1 MGKYISVEEALSLVK
16 SGDHIVVALGASE
29 PYEFLSNL
37 HTIAD
42 GDKITDVTVTSC
54 LSMREYKYNTL
65 PEYRDNFFCESLFY
79 SSPTRQVHNLGRAS
93 FIPNHLRLSGVNRQY
108 NRGADIF
115 VGICSPPDKHGFVS
129 ISLSDVYERRMM
141 EDADIVILEENPHA
155 PRTFGDV
162 NVPAEW
168 VDYFIKAD
176 YPMPEIPNSVLG
188 ERDLKIGR
196 QIADIVEN
204 GDCIQLG
211 IGSIPNA
218 VAAALMDKK
227 DLGVHTEMFTTGIM
241 DLMKAGVVTG
251 RYKQVHRE
259 KAVCSFM
266 VGSREMYDFVDDN
279 PSVLVLDCNYVN
291 DPRIIARNDNQVSI
305 NTSLEVD
312 ITGQC
317 CSESLG
323 SKQFSGTGGQTDT
336 AVGAQMSKNG
346 KSIIA
351 LYSTAMVKNPH
362 MGEREERSKIVARL
376 QEGAAVSLSR
386 NDVNFVVTEYG
397 MVDLKGASIAERAK
411 KLISIA
417 HPAFREQLER
427 EAYECGIVIR

>member
-1 MGKYISVEEALSLVK
+1 MGKYISVEQALDLVN
-16 SGDHIVVALGASE
+16 SSDHIVVALGASE
-29 PYEFLSNL
+29 PYEFLSKL
-37 HTIAD
+37 HTIA
-42 GDKITDVTVTSC
+42 GRVKNVTVTNC
-54 LSMREYKYNTL
+54 LSLREYEYNTN
-65 PEYRDNFFCESLFY
+65 PEYKESFFCESLFY
-79 SSPTRQVHNLGRAS
+79 SSPTRQAHSLGRAS
-93 FIPNHLRLSGVNRQY
+93 FIPNHLRLSGVNRRY
-108 NRGADIF
+108 NRSADIF

-129 ISLSDVYERRMM
+129 IALSNVYERRMM
-141 EDADIVILEENPHA
+141 DDADVVVLEVNPNV

-162 NVPAEW
+162 NVPAEQ
-168 VDYFIKAD
+168 VDYFIAAD
-176 YPMPEIPNSVLG
+176 YPMPEIKDPVLG
-188 ERDLKIGR
+188 ERDVKIGKL
-196 QIADIVEN
+196 IAGIVDD

-218 VAAALMDKK
+218 VAAALTDKK

-241 DLMKAGVVTG
+241 NLMKAGVVTG

-266 VGSREMYDFVDDN
+266 IGSREMYDFVDDN
-279 PSVLVLDCNYVN
+279 PAVLVLDCNYVN
-291 DPRIIARNDNQVSI
+291 APGIIARNDNQVSI

-323 SKQFSGTGGQTDT
+323 SRQFSGTGGQTDT
-336 AVGAQMSKNG
+336 AVGAQMSRNG
-346 KSIIA
+346 RSIIA
-351 LYSTAMVKNPH
+351 LYSTAMVKDPVT
-362 MGEREERSKIVARL
+362 GERKEASKIVTRL
-376 QEGAAVSLSR
+376 KEGAAVSLSR

>member
-1 MGKYISVEEALSLVK
+1 MGKYVGVEEALSLVK
-16 SGDHIVVALGASE
+16 SGDHVVVALGASE
-29 PYEFLSNL
+29 PYEFLSDL

-42 GDKITDVTVTSC
+42 RVKNVTVTNC
-54 LSMREYKYNTL
+54 LSLREYKYNTD
-65 PEYRDNFFCESLFY
+65 PAYKDSFFCECLFY
-79 SSPTRQVHNLGRAS
+79 SSPTRQAHSLGRAS

-115 VGICSPPDKHGFVS
+115 VGVCSPPDKHGFVS
-129 ISLSDVYERRMM
+129 LSTSNVYEKRML
-141 EDADIVILEENPHA
+141 EDADIVILEENEHA

-162 NVPAEW
+162 NIPVSD
-168 VDYFIKAD
+168 VDYFIRTD
-176 YPMPEIPNSVLG
+176 YPLPEIPDPKMD
-188 ERDLKIGR
+188 ERDKKIGKL
-196 QIADIVEN
+196 IADVVEN

-218 VAAALMDKK
+218 VAAALTDKK

-251 RYKQVHRE
+251 KFKQVHRE

-266 VGSREMYDFVDDN
+266 LGSREMYDFVDDN

-291 DPRIIARNDNQVSI
+291 DPRIIARNDDQVSI

-323 SKQFSGTGGQTDT
+323 SRQFSGTGGQTDT
-336 AVGAQMSKNG
+336 AVGAQMSRG
-346 KSIIA
+346 GRSIIA
-351 LYSTAMVKNPH
+351 LYSTAMVKDPQT
-362 MGEREERSKIVARL
+362 GEKRETSKIVARL
-376 QEGAAVSLSR
+376 KEGAAVSLSR

-397 MVDLKGASIAERAK
+397 MVDLKGASISERAK

-417 HPAFREQLER
+417 HPAFREELER
-427 EAYECGIVIR
+427 QAYDCGIVIR